1 MRTERAVTS
10 GDKLSTMM
18 RELGPPLQS
27 AAMTMLWVNSGAEV
41 ADDRVCKTQSLYY
54 GTSPDVAR
62 PRVKGL
68 RISMLQVGI
77 AEEGRQIGSFC
88 DICSSFRAFCSVAE

>member
-1 MRTERAVTS
+1 
-10 GDKLSTMM
+10 M

-41 ADDRVCKTQSLYY
+41 ADGRACKTQSLYY
-54 GTSPDVAR
+54 ATDNDVAK

-68 RISMLQVGI
+68 RISMLQVSV
-77 AEEGRQIGSFC
+77 AEGYGQIGSLSC